1 MKVTNIILKVV
12 LCLNIVKYCKT
23 FNDHCISHK
32 MFPET
37 ATSRTAALK
46 NIEAAM
52 NSTEFITYSDDLSY
66 HN

>member
-12 LCLNIVKYCKT
+12 LCLNIGNYCKT
-23 FNDHCISHK
+23 FNDHFISHK

-37 ATSRTAALK
+37 ASSRTAALK

-52 NSTEFITYSDDLSY
+52 NFTKFFTSSDDLSY
-66 HN
+66 NN